1 MSIIVSIFK
10 KELID
15 VLRDRRTLMFMVVIP
30 ILITPLLVIGSI
42 KFQEYQNKKSEEKI
56 LKIAFINESEDSLTK
71 QLLSDQKGVNII
83 EGVQLDSIESYIK
96 SDSLQGGLYL
106 GKGFL
111 KKIKTNSSGDVKIY
125 YKSSDLMSKSKKRM
139 QAALD
144 IYKEK
149 IIDERLKQLNV
160 DGQILDPITITNIDM
175 ATAKET
181 LGKAIGGFIP
191 YVLVMFIF
199 LGAMYPAIDLGAGEK
214 ERGSLETLLSSP
226 ATKFEITM
234 GKLLVVSLTGIV
246 SGLVSVLGIS
256 SSLFFIDKIPVQI
269 QETILELINPFMIS
283 SIIILMIPIAIFFAS
298 MLLSIS
304 FYARSFK
311 EAQSLMGPLNM
322 VIIVPLFLSLGPGME
337 MDHATALMP
346 LINVGLLT
354 KEILAGSVELIYFI
368 ETLFSLLFC
377 AAIGIWFSVFW
388 FKKENTI
395 FRV

>member
-30 ILITPLLVIGSI
+30 ILITPLLIIGSI

-56 LKIAFINESEDSLTK
+56 LKIAYINESEDSLTK
-71 QLLSDQKGVNII
+71 ELLSDQKGVKII
-83 EGVQLDSIESYIK
+83 EGVKLDSIESYIK

-125 YKSSDLMSKSKKRM
+125 YKSSDLMSKSKKRI

-149 IIDERLKQLNV
+149 IIAERLKQLNV
-160 DGQILDPITITNIDM
+160 DGQILEPITITNIDM

-181 LGKAIGGFIP
+181 MGKAIGGFIP

-269 QETILELINPFMIS
+269 QETILELINPFMIF

>member
-56 LKIAFINESEDSLTK
+56 LKIAYINESEDSLTK
-71 QLLSDQKGVNII
+71 QLLSEQKGVKII

-125 YKSSDLMSKSKKRM
+125 YKSSDLMSKSKKRI

-149 IIDERLKQLNV
+149 IIAERLKQLNV
-160 DGQILDPITITNIDM
+160 DGQILEPINITNIDM

-181 LGKAIGGFIP
+181 LGKAVGGFIP

-269 QETILELINPFMIS
+269 QETILDLINPFMIF

>member
-30 ILITPLLVIGSI
+30 ILITPLLIIGSI

-56 LKIAFINESEDSLTK
+56 LKIAYINESEDSLAK
-71 QLLSDQKGVNII
+71 ELLSDQKGVKII
-83 EGVQLDSIESYIK
+83 EGVPIDSIESYIK

-125 YKSSDLMSKSKKRM
+125 YKSSDLMSKSKKRI

-149 IIDERLKQLNV
+149 IIAERLTQLNV
-160 DGQILDPITITNIDM
+160 DGQILEPINITNIDM

-181 LGKAIGGFIP
+181 LGKAVGGFIP

-269 QETILELINPFMIS
+269 QETILELINPFMIF

>member
-125 YKSSDLMSKSKKRM
+125 YKSSDLMGKSKKRM

-149 IIDERLKQLNV
+149 IIAERLKQLNV

-199 LGAMYPAIDLGAGEK
+199 LGARYPAIDLGAGEK

-354 KEILAGSVELIYFI
+354 KEILAGSVELISVSYTHL
-368 ETLFSLLFC
+368 TLPTNRE
-377 AAIGIWFSVFW
+377 V
-388 FKKENTI
+388 
-395 FRV
+395 

>member
-71 QLLSDQKGVNII
+71 QLLSDQKGVKLI

-256 SSLFFIDKIPVQI
+256 SSLFFIDKIPVQM

>member
-30 ILITPLLVIGSI
+30 ILITPLLIIGSI

-56 LKIAFINESEDSLTK
+56 LKIAYINESEDSLTK
-71 QLLSDQKGVNII
+71 ELLSDQKGVKII
-83 EGVQLDSIESYIK
+83 EGVPIDSIESYIK

-106 GKGFL
+106 DKGFL

-149 IIDERLKQLNV
+149 IIAERLKQLNV
-160 DGQILDPITITNIDM
+160 DGQILEPITITNIDM

-181 LGKAIGGFIP
+181 MGKAIGGFIP

-269 QETILELINPFMIS
+269 QETILELINPFMIF

>member
-56 LKIAFINESEDSLTK
+56 LKIAYINESEDSLTK
-71 QLLSDQKGVNII
+71 QLLSDQKGVKII
-83 EGVQLDSIESYIK
+83 EGVPIDSIESYIK

-149 IIDERLKQLNV
+149 IIAERLKQLNV
-160 DGQILDPITITNIDM
+160 DGQILEPITITNIDM

-269 QETILELINPFMIS
+269 QETILELINPFMIF

>member
-30 ILITPLLVIGSI
+30 ILITPLLIIGSI

-56 LKIAFINESEDSLTK
+56 LKIAYINESEDSLTK
-71 QLLSDQKGVNII
+71 QLLSDQKGVKII
-83 EGVQLDSIESYIK
+83 EGVPIDSIESYIK

-106 GKGFL
+106 GKDFL

-125 YKSSDLMSKSKKRM
+125 YKSSDLMSKSKKRI

-149 IIDERLKQLNV
+149 IIAERLKQLNV
-160 DGQILDPITITNIDM
+160 DGQILEPITITNIDM

-181 LGKAIGGFIP
+181 LGKAVGGFIP

-269 QETILELINPFMIS
+269 QETILELINPFMIF

>member
-256 SSLFFIDKIPVQI
+256 SSLFFIDKIPVQM

>member
-30 ILITPLLVIGSI
+30 ILITPLLIIGSI
-42 KFQEYQNKKSEEKI
+42 KFQEYQNKKSDEKI
-56 LKIAFINESEDSLTK
+56 LKIAYINESEDSLTK
-71 QLLSDQKGVNII
+71 QLLSDQKGVKII
-83 EGVQLDSIESYIK
+83 EGVPIDSIESYIK

-125 YKSSDLMSKSKKRM
+125 YKSSDLMSKSKKRI

-149 IIDERLKQLNV
+149 IISERLKQLNV
-160 DGQILDPITITNIDM
+160 DGQILEPINITNIDM

-181 LGKAIGGFIP
+181 LGKAVGGFIP

-269 QETILELINPFMIS
+269 QETILDLISPFMIF

>member
-56 LKIAFINESEDSLTK
+56 LKIAYINESEDSLTK
-71 QLLSDQKGVNII
+71 QLLLDQKGVKII
-83 EGVQLDSIESYIK
+83 EGVPIDSIESYIK

-125 YKSSDLMSKSKKRM
+125 YKSSDLMSKSKKRI

-149 IIDERLKQLNV
+149 IIAERLKQLNV
-160 DGQILDPITITNIDM
+160 DGQILEPINITNIDM

-181 LGKAIGGFIP
+181 LGKAVGGFIP

-269 QETILELINPFMIS
+269 QETILELINPFMIF

>member
-30 ILITPLLVIGSI
+30 ILITPLLIIGSI
-42 KFQEYQNKKSEEKI
+42 KFQEYQNKKSEQKI
-56 LKIAFINESEDSLTK
+56 LKIAYINESEDSLTK
-71 QLLSDQKGVNII
+71 QLLSDQKGVKII
-83 EGVQLDSIESYIK
+83 EGVKLDSIESYIK

-125 YKSSDLMSKSKKRM
+125 YKSSDLMSKSKKRI

-149 IIDERLKQLNV
+149 IIAERLKQLNV
-160 DGQILDPITITNIDM
+160 DGQILEPINITNIDM

-181 LGKAIGGFIP
+181 LGKAVGGFIP

-269 QETILELINPFMIS
+269 QETILELINPFMIF

>member
-30 ILITPLLVIGSI
+30 ILITPLLIIGSI

-56 LKIAFINESEDSLTK
+56 LKIAYINESEDSLTK
-71 QLLSDQKGVNII
+71 QLLSDQKGVKII
-83 EGVQLDSIESYIK
+83 EGVPIDSIESYIK

-149 IIDERLKQLNV
+149 IIAERLKQLNV
-160 DGQILDPITITNIDM
+160 DGQILEPITITNIDM

-181 LGKAIGGFIP
+181 MGKAIGGFIP

-269 QETILELINPFMIS
+269 QETILELINPFMIF

>member
-56 LKIAFINESEDSLTK
+56 LKIAYINESEDSLTK
-71 QLLSDQKGVNII
+71 ELLSDQKGVKII
-83 EGVQLDSIESYIK
+83 EGVPIDSIESYIK

-144 IYKEK
+144 IYKQK
-149 IIDERLKQLNV
+149 IIAERLKQLNV
-160 DGQILDPITITNIDM
+160 DGQILEPITITNIDM

-269 QETILELINPFMIS
+269 QETILELINPFMIF

>member
-56 LKIAFINESEDSLTK
+56 LKIAYINESEDSLTK
-71 QLLSDQKGVNII
+71 QLLSDQKGVKII
-83 EGVQLDSIESYIK
+83 EGVPIDSIESYIK

-125 YKSSDLMSKSKKRM
+125 YKSSDLMSKSKKRI

-149 IIDERLKQLNV
+149 IIAERLKQLNV
-160 DGQILDPITITNIDM
+160 DGQILDPINITNIDM

-181 LGKAIGGFIP
+181 LGKAVGGFIP

-269 QETILELINPFMIS
+269 QETILELINPFMIF

>member
-56 LKIAFINESEDSLTK
+56 LKIAYINESEDSLTK
-71 QLLSDQKGVNII
+71 ELLSDQKGVKII

-125 YKSSDLMSKSKKRM
+125 YKSSDLMSKSKKRI

-149 IIDERLKQLNV
+149 IIAERLKQLNV
-160 DGQILDPITITNIDM
+160 DGQILEPINITNIDM

-181 LGKAIGGFIP
+181 LGKAVGGFIP

-269 QETILELINPFMIS
+269 QETILELINPFMIF

>member
-30 ILITPLLVIGSI
+30 ILITPLLIIGSI

-56 LKIAFINESEDSLTK
+56 LKIAYINESEDSLTK
-71 QLLSDQKGVNII
+71 ELLSDQKGVKII
-83 EGVQLDSIESYIK
+83 EGVPIDSIESYIK

-111 KKIKTNSSGDVKIY
+111 KKIKTNSSGEVKIY

-149 IIDERLKQLNV
+149 IISERLKQLNV
-160 DGQILDPITITNIDM
+160 DGQILEPINITNIDM

-181 LGKAIGGFIP
+181 LGKAVGGFIP

-269 QETILELINPFMIS
+269 QETILELINPFMIF

>member
-30 ILITPLLVIGSI
+30 ILITPLLIIGSI

-56 LKIAFINESEDSLTK
+56 LKIAYINESEDSLAK
-71 QLLSDQKGVNII
+71 QLLSDQKGVKII
-83 EGVQLDSIESYIK
+83 EGVPIDSIESYIK

-125 YKSSDLMSKSKKRM
+125 YKSSDLMSKSKKRI

-149 IIDERLKQLNV
+149 IIAERLKQLNV
-160 DGQILDPITITNIDM
+160 DGQILEPINITNIDM

-181 LGKAIGGFIP
+181 LGKAVGGFIP

-269 QETILELINPFMIS
+269 QETILELINPFMIF